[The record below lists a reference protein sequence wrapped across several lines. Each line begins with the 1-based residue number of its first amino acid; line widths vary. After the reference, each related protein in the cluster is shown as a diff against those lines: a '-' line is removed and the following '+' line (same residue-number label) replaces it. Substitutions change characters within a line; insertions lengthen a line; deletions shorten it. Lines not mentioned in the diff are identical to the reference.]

1 MDTMNRYMLL
11 IACSFMFIACTRN
24 DVTPQNPSNFAAT
37 LDGTDRAFVDFIS
50 VISEV
55 SPITG
60 DMYLTIQAERGI
72 SNDSSNQIKF
82 AVPDFTREANT
93 GQRTYTLNPTFT
105 GNFIEWKN
113 LPAGPKD
120 RTHQF
125 QSGQLTIQQVS
136 KNVIN
141 GQFNFVYHTFDAN
154 GQKIGEHYVTNGRF
168 NNLTITRQ

>member
-1 MDTMNRYMLL
+1 MNRLVLL
-11 IACSFMFIACTRN
+11 IACSFLMFSCTQD
-24 DVTPQNPSNFAAT
+24 DVPQETPSNFAAT

-50 VISEV
+50 AISEV
-55 SPITG
+55 SPISG

-72 SNDSSNQIKF
+72 SPDSSNQIKF

-93 GQRTYTLNPTFT
+93 GQRTYNLSPTFT

-136 KNVIN
+136 KNVVN

-154 GQKIGEHYVTNGRF
+154 GQKIGEHHVTNGRF
-168 NNLTITRQ
+168 TNLTITRQ